1 MPGKKRKPE
10 TQTENLP
17 IKKNHM
23 GIDPASIKL
32 SLEQYS
38 RDPFKDILRQA
49 LANTPSDQA
58 ISSMSE
64 ADPLRWAD
72 YTTKIAKLYGYSES
86 QSMTVTHRVIHE
98 MTTLE
103 IQAELASLE
112 QKALKQID
120 INSSDIKD
128 VTPVEKA

>member
-10 TQTENLP
+10 IQTENLP

-49 LANTPSDQA
+49 LTNTPSDQA
-58 ISSMSE
+58 IADMAES
-64 ADPLRWAD
+64 DPLRWSE
-72 YTTKIAKLYGYSES
+72 YTTKIAKLYGYQDSS
-86 QSMTVTHRVIHE
+86 AVLHTHRVIHE

-112 QKALKQID
+112 EKALRQID
-120 INSSDIKD
+120 ISSSNVKDI
-128 VTPVEKA
+128 TPK